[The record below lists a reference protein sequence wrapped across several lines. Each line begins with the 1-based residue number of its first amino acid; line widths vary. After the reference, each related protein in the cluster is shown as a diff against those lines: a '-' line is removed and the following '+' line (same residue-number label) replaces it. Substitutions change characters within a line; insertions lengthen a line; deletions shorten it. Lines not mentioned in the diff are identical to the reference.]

1 MQHSPSAVRA
11 SGLAATLALGL
22 VVELAAGEGLEVWL
36 PDLLT
41 GVVLA
46 VAACAAWP
54 ERRGSAALL
63 GVGVVVWFA
72 GTTWPLLL
80 SLHLGVLAHLVLR
93 SPERRRTMAVAA
105 TVVAYAVSLGM
116 PLWRSDLVL
125 AAFAVGLICTAALV
139 TRGPALRVGAVLSA
153 GLLAGVALRT
163 ALPEVQGADLALLL
177 HQVTVCL
184 VATLVVT
191 LGRRP
196 AVASVTDQVVELG
209 EAGSLREALAS
220 TLADPSLQ
228 VGYAMADGGYVDH
241 LGQVIYVPASGEG
254 GRQATF
260 VRREGAPFAV
270 LVHDPAT
277 LDDPDLRAAVTAA
290 TRLSGAHDQLLAA
303 LTTQLAQ
310 LDVSRRRLVLA
321 ADEAQS
327 QLELRLRNGAELRLR
342 ELEQLLSAAD
352 AAALQPGPQ
361 VASARAEL
369 SVAVD
374 ELRSLAQGLRPRELD
389 NGLHAALHAL
399 AGRSPLVVEV
409 RGADERYDPEVETT
423 AWFVCGEAVANAAK
437 HAGAEHVRIEISRL
451 DDVLT
456 LVVEDDGRGGA
467 DPSRG
472 TGLRGLADR
481 VESLRGRC
489 VLVSPRSGGT
499 RLTVELPLDRQPVA
513 SP

>member
-1 MQHSPSAVRA
+1 MQHPPSAVRA
-11 SGLAATLALGL
+11 NGLGAALALGL
-22 VVELAAGEGLEVWL
+22 VVEMAMGGGPEVWL

-72 GTTWPLLL
+72 GTAWPLLL

-105 TVVAYAVSLGM
+105 TVVAYVMALGM
-116 PLWRSDLVL
+116 PLWRSDVVLLV
-125 AAFAVGLICTAALV
+125 FAVGLVSVAALV
-139 TRGPALRVGAVLSA
+139 AQGPALRVGAVLSA

-163 ALPEVQGADLALLL
+163 VLPDGQGADLALLL
-177 HQVTVCL
+177 HQLTVCF
-184 VATLVVT
+184 VALLVVS

-196 AVASVTDQVVELG
+196 AVAAVTDQVVELG
-209 EAGSLREALAS
+209 EASSLREALAS
-220 TLADPSLQ
+220 TLADPSLE
-228 VGYAMADGGYVDH
+228 VGYAIADGGYVDH
-241 LGQVIYVPASGEG
+241 LGKVIHVPASGEG
-254 GRQATF
+254 SRHVTF
-260 VRREGAPFAV
+260 VRREGSPFAV

-277 LDDPDLRAAVTAA
+277 LDDPGLLAAVTAA

-310 LDVSRRRLVLA
+310 LDISRRRLVLA

-342 ELEQLLSAAD
+342 ELEQLLDAAD

-361 VASARAEL
+361 VARARAEL

-389 NGLHAALHAL
+389 NGLHAALRAL
-399 AGRSPLVVEV
+399 ARRSPLAVEV
-409 RGADERYDPEVETT
+409 RGADERYDPEIETT

-437 HAGAEHVRIEISRL
+437 HAGAEHVRIGIARL
-451 DDVLT
+451 DDILT

-467 DPSRG
+467 DASRG

-481 VESLRGRC
+481 VESLHGRC
-489 VLVSPRSGGT
+489 IVVSPRSGGT